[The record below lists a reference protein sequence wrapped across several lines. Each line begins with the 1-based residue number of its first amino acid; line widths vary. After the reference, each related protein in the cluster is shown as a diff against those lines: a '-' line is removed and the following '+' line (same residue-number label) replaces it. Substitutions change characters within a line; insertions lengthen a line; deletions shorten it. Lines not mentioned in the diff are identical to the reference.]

1 MKSFPHICRRA
12 GFALIGIGVAG
23 AVLAQTTNLVNDG
36 TSAANLTLL
45 MNRFGTAGAT
55 WSLTPE
61 AGALRAEQS
70 AAYPDF
76 PVNAV
81 WYAPGVRPVSAA
93 YAVLADVRP
102 ASANPENVPGVMGW
116 LDPEQGRGIVF
127 RVVPGAFGAFQV
139 AVIDFNAPTA
149 ETNDST
155 AGLFHPDGTAAQPFL
170 GSAWSGL
177 GEYDPGEFVTLELA
191 FAPPTAADRAAVSNV
206 TARVTARAY
215 QGSGGPPVGE
225 PIELLTTLPVPP
237 QPRVGYAAK
246 LDTLFLPGGVI
257 GHLKNLRVVGDI
269 EVVNQPPVVAL
280 TSPADGTRFT
290 VAPASVTLEATAS
303 DPDGGVARVE
313 FLRDGTVVGTA
324 TTPPYRLLITGLP
337 DGQYVFAARAVD
349 NQGAT
354 TTSAPA
360 RVTVADVPPT
370 LVLSSPADGAVF
382 AAPAQIE
389 LQAEVNNPGGQSL
402 ERVEFL
408 QNETVVGQALAAPYR
423 MTLSGVG
430 PGNHV
435 FQARLVFG
443 GGRTVSSAPVTVTV
457 TGVSQ
462 PPRLVEPTALP
473 PGGPFQEFQ
482 FTARNLAGGTYQ
494 IEATTNF
501 TAWTVVASGSITGA
515 TQVFRVPRSTTSN
528 RQFFRLVVSGG
539 GGGGVTPARLTG
551 PRPRPS
557 AAQFTEFEFTAT
569 ELTGSRYQV
578 EASSNLKD
586 WSVVETGSVSGATRV
601 FTFPRDPGAPA
612 RFYRVVSL
620 P

>member
-1 MKSFPHICRRA
+1 MKSFPHIRRLA
-12 GFALIGIGVAG
+12 GFALLGFGVTG
-23 AVLAQTTNLVNDG
+23 AALAQTTNVVNDG

-45 MNRFGTAGAT
+45 MNDHGTAGAT

-76 PVNAV
+76 PVNAA

-102 ASANPENVPGVMGW
+102 AAANPENVPGVMGW

-139 AVIDFNAPTA
+139 AVIDFAATSA
-149 ETNDST
+149 EANDST
-155 AGLFHPDGTAAQPFL
+155 AGLFLPDGTEAQPLL
-170 GSAWSGL
+170 GSAWGGL
-177 GEYDPGEFVTLELA
+177 GEYDPAEFVTLELA

-215 QGSGGPPVGE
+215 QGSGAQPVGE
-225 PIELLTTLPVPP
+225 PIELLTTLMAPA

-257 GHLKNLRVVGDI
+257 GHLKNLRVVGNI
-269 EVVNQPPVVAL
+269 EVVNQPPLVAL
-280 TSPADGTRFT
+280 TSPADGARFT
-290 VAPASVTLEATAS
+290 VAPASLTLEATAS
-303 DPDGGVARVE
+303 DPDSGVARVE
-313 FLRDGTVVGTA
+313 FLRDGTVVGTV
-324 TTPPYRLLITGLP
+324 TTPPYRLLITGLT

-354 TTSAPA
+354 ATSAPA
-360 RVTVADVPPT
+360 RVTVEDVPPT
-370 LVLSSPADGAVF
+370 VALSSPAEGAVF

-389 LQAEVNNPGGQSL
+389 LQAQVSNPGGQSL
-402 ERVEFL
+402 ERVEFV
-408 QNETVVGQALAAPYR
+408 QNGTVVGQAQAAPYR
-423 MTLSGVG
+423 MTLRGVG
-430 PGNHV
+430 PGSHA

-443 GGRTVSSAPVTVTV
+443 GGRTVGSATVTVTV
-457 TGVSQ
+457 TGTSQ
-462 PPRLVEPTALP
+462 PPVLTDATALP

-501 TAWTVVASGSITGA
+501 TSWTVVASGSITGA
-515 TQVFRVPRSTTSN
+515 TQVFRVPRSTTGN

-539 GGGGVTPARLTG
+539 GGGGITPARLSG
-551 PRPRPS
+551 PQARPS
-557 AAQFTEFEFTAT
+557 AAQFTEFQFTAT

-578 EASSNLKD
+578 EVSGNLKD

-601 FTFPRDPGAPA
+601 FTFPRESGAHV

>member
-1 MKSFPHICRRA
+1 MKSFPHIRRLA
-12 GFALIGIGVAG
+12 GFALIGFGVAG
-23 AVLAQTTNLVNDG
+23 AARAQTTNVVNDG
-36 TSAANLTLL
+36 TAAANLTLL
-45 MNRFGTAGAT
+45 MNQFGTAGAT

-93 YAVLADVRP
+93 YAVQADVRP
-102 ASANPENVPGVMGW
+102 AGANPENVPGVMGW
-116 LDPEQGRGIVF
+116 LDPQQGRGIVF
-127 RVVPGAFGAFQV
+127 RAVPGAFGAFQV
-139 AVIDFNAPTA
+139 AVIDFTAPTA

-155 AGLFHPDGTAAQPFL
+155 TGLFHLDGTEAQPLL
-170 GSAWSGL
+170 GSAWGGL
-177 GEYDPGEFVTLELA
+177 GEYDPAEFVTLELA

-215 QGSGGPPVGE
+215 QGSGAQPVGE
-225 PIELLTTLPVPP
+225 PIELLTTLPAPA

-246 LDTLFLPGGVI
+246 LDTLFLPGGVV

-280 TSPADGTRFT
+280 TSPADGARFT
-290 VAPASVTLEATAS
+290 VAPATVTLEATAS

-313 FLRDGTVVGTA
+313 FLRDGAVVGTVTA
-324 TTPPYRLLITGLP
+324 PPYRLVVTGLP

-349 NQGAT
+349 NQGAI
-354 TTSAPA
+354 TTSAPV
-360 RVTVADVPPT
+360 RVTVEDVPPT
-370 LVLSSPADGAVF
+370 VVLSSPVEGAVF
-382 AAPAQIE
+382 AAPGQIE
-389 LQAEVNNPGGQSL
+389 LQAEVSNPGGQSL

-408 QNETVVGQALAAPYR
+408 QNGTVVGQAQVAPYR

-430 PGNHV
+430 PGSYS

-443 GGRTVSSAPVTVTV
+443 GGRTVSSATVAVTV
-457 TGVSQ
+457 TGTSQ
-462 PPRLVEPTALP
+462 PPVLTDATALP

-482 FTARNLAGGTYQ
+482 FTARSLAGGTYQ

-501 TAWTVVASGSITGA
+501 TSWTVVASGSITGA
-515 TQVFRVPRSTTSN
+515 TQVFRVPRSTTGN

-551 PRPRPS
+551 PQPRPS
-557 AAQFTEFEFTAT
+557 AAQFNEFQFTAT

-578 EASSNLKD
+578 EVSGNLKD
-586 WSVVETGSVSGATRV
+586 WTVVETGSVSSATRV
-601 FTFPRDPGAPA
+601 FTFLRESGANV

>member
-1 MKSFPHICRRA
+1 MKSFPHIRRLA
-12 GFALIGIGVAG
+12 GFALIGFGLAG
-23 AVLAQTTNLVNDG
+23 AALAQRTNVVNDG
-36 TSAANLTLL
+36 TAAANLTLL
-45 MNRFGTAGAT
+45 MNQFGTAGAT

-102 ASANPENVPGVMGW
+102 AAANPENVPGVMGW

-127 RVVPGAFGAFQV
+127 RMVPGAFGAFQV
-139 AVIDFNAPTA
+139 AVIDFTAPTA

-155 AGLFHPDGTAAQPFL
+155 TGLFHPDGTAAQPFL
-170 GSAWSGL
+170 GSAWGGL
-177 GEYDPGEFVTLELA
+177 GEYDPAEFVTLELT

-215 QGSGGPPVGE
+215 QGSAAQPVGE
-225 PIELLTTLPVPP
+225 PIELLTTLPVPA
-237 QPRVGYAAK
+237 QSRVGYAAK
-246 LDTLFLPGGVI
+246 LDTLFLPGGVV

-269 EVVNQPPVVAL
+269 ELVNQPPVVAL
-280 TSPADGTRFT
+280 TSPADGARFT
-290 VAPASVTLEATAS
+290 VAPASVTLEASAS
-303 DPDGGVARVE
+303 DPDGGVVRVE
-313 FLRDGTVVGTA
+313 FLRDGAVVGTVTA
-324 TTPPYRLLITGLP
+324 PPYRLVVTGLP
-337 DGQYVFAARAVD
+337 DGRYVFAARAVD

-354 TTSAPA
+354 ATSAPA
-360 RVTVADVPPT
+360 RVTVEDVPPT
-370 LVLSSPADGAVF
+370 VVLSSPAEGAVF

-389 LQAEVNNPGGQSL
+389 LRAEVSNPGGQSL
-402 ERVEFL
+402 ERVEFV
-408 QNETVVGQALAAPYR
+408 QNGTVVGQAQAAPYR

-430 PGNHV
+430 PGSHA

-443 GGRTVSSAPVTVTV
+443 GGRTVSSATVAVTV
-457 TGVSQ
+457 TGTSQ
-462 PPRLVEPTALP
+462 PPVLTDATALP

-501 TAWTVVASGSITGA
+501 TSWTVVASGTITGA
-515 TQVFRVPRSTTSN
+515 TQVFRVPRSTTGN

-539 GGGGVTPARLTG
+539 GGGGVTPARLSG
-551 PRPRPS
+551 PQARPS
-557 AAQFTEFEFTAT
+557 AAQFTEFRFTAT

-578 EASSNLKD
+578 EASGNLKD

-601 FTFPRDPGAPA
+601 FTFPRESGANV